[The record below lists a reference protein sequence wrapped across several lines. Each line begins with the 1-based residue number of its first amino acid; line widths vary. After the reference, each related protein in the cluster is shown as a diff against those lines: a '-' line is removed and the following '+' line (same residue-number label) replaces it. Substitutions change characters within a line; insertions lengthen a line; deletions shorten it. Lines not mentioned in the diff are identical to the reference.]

1 MHARVRNRTWRSA
14 LCKRSATFCGR
25 SSTRCTTRTWSRAG
39 RRRGRFGSQMTPL
52 DPESVPRLAPGC
64 RLSIG
69 ADAEAMLLIPEGA
82 LRLIGPGRHIVEL
95 CDGERTMG

>member
-1 MHARVRNRTWRSA
+1 
-14 LCKRSATFCGR
+14 
-25 SSTRCTTRTWSRAG
+25 
-39 RRRGRFGSQMTPL
+39 MTPL

-82 LRLIGPGRHIVEL
+82 LRLIGPGRQIVEL
-95 CDGERTMG
+95 CDGERTMGAIISVLRVQFASEDPARIEAEVKTFLARLHEKRVIDLT